1 MRGDG
6 LVITQVYRP
15 SLIFVR
21 MENIFDASQ
30 PGNIEKV
37 CPDEVGAWNIGWLY
51 VNSNE

>member
-15 SLIFVR
+15 SLIFIW
-21 MENIFDASQ
+21 MENIFDAGQ

-37 CPDEVGAWNIGWLY
+37 GPHEVSACNIRWVY